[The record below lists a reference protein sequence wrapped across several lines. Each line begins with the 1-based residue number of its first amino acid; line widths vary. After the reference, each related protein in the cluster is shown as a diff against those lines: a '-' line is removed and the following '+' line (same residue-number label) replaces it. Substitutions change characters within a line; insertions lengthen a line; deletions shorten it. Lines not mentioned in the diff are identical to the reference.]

1 MLSAIDRKVVYPVS
15 TDITEHDIDVVS
27 DLWTMDGRE
36 VYRGRRDPTYTH
48 ANVYWLYDEDLD
60 RVGLAEHDLVDHADV
75 HLRWYYES
83 PFATLLQEKGW
94 EVGDSIWTVLPE
106 SVFEQFTAEGWTT
119 PRKVL
124 ERCLK
129 SSVRVF
135 SPDMILTPP
144 TMYSCEKC
152 AWASLEPLHA
162 GCTES
167 HLDVVNLSKVFF
179 VDESLTLH
187 TPPTGSKV
195 FTWLQPQPPASV
207 RASLPEPQQL
217 PNTEPVAPRE

>member
-1 MLSAIDRKVVYPVS
+1 MFSAIDRRVVYPVS

-36 VYRGRRDPTYTH
+36 VYRGRRDPAYTH

-94 EVGDSIWTVLPE
+94 EVGNSLWSVLPE
-106 SVFEQFTAEGWTT
+106 SVYERFMSEGWTT
-119 PRKVL
+119 PRAIL
-124 ERCLK
+124 EQCTK
-129 SSVRVF
+129 GSVRVF
-135 SPDMILTPP
+135 SPDMVLSPP
-144 TMYSCEKC
+144 KVYTCEKC

-162 GCTES
+162 GCVGTQ
-167 HLDVVNLSKVFF
+167 LDLPNLSKVFF

-187 TPPTGSKV
+187 TPPSGSKV
-195 FTWLQPQPPASV
+195 FTLLQPPQHASDQQP
-207 RASLPEPQQL
+207 SLELVQELVQ
-217 PNTEPVAPRE
+217 V

>member
-27 DLWTMDGRE
+27 DLWNMDGHE
-36 VYRGRRDPTYTH
+36 VYRGRRDPTYKH

-60 RVGLAEHDLVDHADV
+60 RVGLAEHDLIDHADV

-94 EVGDSIWTVLPE
+94 EVGDSIWSVLPE
-106 SVFEQFTAEGWTT
+106 SVYERFTSEGWTT
-119 PRKVL
+119 PKSIL
-124 ERCLK
+124 EQCLK

-135 SPDMILTPP
+135 SPDMVLNPP
-144 TMYSCEKC
+144 KMYSCEKC

-162 GCTES
+162 GCIGS
-167 HLDVVNLSKVFF
+167 HLDVHNLSKVFF

-187 TPPTGSKV
+187 KPPSGSKV
-195 FTWLQPQPPASV
+195 FTLLQPPPHASAQASLLEPQPQPH
-207 RASLPEPQQL
+207 
-217 PNTEPVAPRE
+217 TEAAPRE